1 MGLPALLR
9 RQEDRGAAR
18 AFEADLALQRCAP
31 RLLLFSLAA
40 PAPAPA
46 RAHRP
51 APRSLCALAL
61 APGRALARR
70 AGGVAWLDLDPVE
83 HRYLLA
89 AAGDGSVCA
98 WDTQATPSAAAAGAP
113 PLFAVGRG
121 APGGHAGAVAAAVWY
136 PVDCGLF
143 VSGGADCAVKVWDA
157 NRLAVAAE
165 WTLPARVHALA
176 MSPAA
181 AAHALV
187 AAGVA
192 GDAALLCDAAGGGV
206 ALALPGHGAG
216 CWAAAWSISKEWELA
231 TGSAGGR
238 LRLWDVRR
246 PAEALDFDAA
256 ATAARR
262 QGAAAAG
269 ARGAPSPAD
278 AQHSGARAH
287 EAGVTAVLPSPDGLA
302 WLSAGGDDRLRR
314 WDAATR
320 AHALVHYA
328 GAFNRARRARQ
339 LAATADG
346 RALFHPSGSTVQV
359 FDARSGAQLAALAG
373 GHFDAVYACRWS
385 PAAGELFTGG
395 ADGHVVCWAPAAPAG
410 GEDSDRDA
418 WSD

>member
-1 MGLPALLR
+1 
-9 RQEDRGAAR
+9 
-18 AFEADLALQRCAP
+18 
-31 RLLLFSLAA
+31 
-40 PAPAPA
+40 
-46 RAHRP
+46 
-51 APRSLCALAL
+51 
-61 APGRALARR
+61 
-70 AGGVAWLDLDPVE
+70 
-83 HRYLLA
+83 
-89 AAGDGSVCA
+89 
-98 WDTQATPSAAAAGAP
+98 
-113 PLFAVGRG
+113 
-121 APGGHAGAVAAAVWY
+121 
-136 PVDCGLF
+136 
-143 VSGGADCAVKVWDA
+143 
-157 NRLAVAAE
+157 
-165 WTLPARVHALA
+165 VHALA

-192 GDAALLCDAAGGGV
+192 GDAALLCDAASGGV

-216 CWAAAWSISKEWELA
+216 CWAAAWSLTKEWELA

-269 ARGAPSPAD
+269 ARSAPSPAD
-278 AQHSGARAH
+278 ARHGSARAH

-328 GAFNRARRARQ
+328 NAFNRARRPRQ

-385 PAAGELFTGG
+385 PVAGELFTGG
-395 ADGHVVCWAPAAPAG
+395 ADGHVVCWAPAAAAG